1 MVPRRRIGGVRPVAV
16 ETLRTD
22 MAAVEGLRPGVGD
35 GTMQLGKIITV
46 RSRTLPVD
54 HGALAPARA
63 GDRHGQSQRWFA
75 NVASQTTLL
84 GVAGGA

>member
-1 MVPRRRIGGVRPVAV
+1 
-16 ETLRTD
+16 
-22 MAAVEGLRPGVGD
+22 
-35 GTMQLGKIITV
+35 MQLGKIITV
-46 RSRTLPVD
+46 RSWTLPVD
-54 HGALAPARA
+54 HGALPPARA